1 MIRCT
6 NYFIK
11 TLALSKKESRIGF
24 RKLKKH
30 KEPKMN
36 IFTKSNHL
44 TAKAKKAFNGIDPI
58 SDCAARVYFMDS
70 ARADLICEMLESMD
84 ITPRRRNSYVEFSA
98 SGVFIEFV
106 CNEVFYSQN

>member
-1 MIRCT
+1 
-6 NYFIK
+6 
-11 TLALSKKESRIGF
+11 
-24 RKLKKH
+24 
-30 KEPKMN
+30 MN
-36 IFTKSNHL
+36 IFTKSHHL

-58 SDCAARVYFMDS
+58 SDCAARVYFNDS

-84 ITPRRRNSYVEFSA
+84 ITPRRRNGYVEFSA

>member
-1 MIRCT
+1 
-6 NYFIK
+6 
-11 TLALSKKESRIGF
+11 
-24 RKLKKH
+24 
-30 KEPKMN
+30 MN

-84 ITPRRRNSYVEFSA
+84 IRSYLRDA
-98 SGVFIEFV
+98 RIDGYHPAPPQQL
-106 CNEVFYSQN
+106 C